1 MIDSSKDYVAKALVS
16 TVDHLGSVADQLSKF
31 LDEKANQF
39 SATNIKFS
47 CIQQVTNNSIL

>member
-1 MIDSSKDYVAKALVS
+1 MIDSSKDYVAKALVN

-39 SATNIKFS
+39 SATNIQFS